1 MSEEDDVDECPICFD
16 TIQTPWFTPCC
27 NHIIHENCYKRCV
40 EERPAC
46 PMCRAVTIVIHE
58 VSSIIITSKYN
69 ALRSF
74 AIFVSGIMIIS
85 LSLNLL
91 CFSNS
96 SEGDE

>member
-1 MSEEDDVDECPICFD
+1 MSDEELDECPICFD
-16 TIQTPWFTPCC
+16 SIQTPWFTPCC

-58 VSSIIITSKYN
+58 VSSIIITNKYN
-69 ALRSF
+69 VLKSF
-74 AIFVSGIMIIS
+74 AIFTSGIMFIS